1 MEKTSQGWTLEERGR
16 RAARVTGV
24 GLVLNAGLTAFKYL
38 AGFVGHSGAMVADA
52 THSLSDLVTDV
63 VVLLGFQVIQ
73 KPSDQ
78 GHDFGHG
85 KVETLLALICGLF
98 LLGAGLGICWNALW
112 SLQKVYRGEILRAPE
127 GVAFV
132 AAVVSVVSKELL
144 YWYTLYWGKRLAS
157 LALVAKAWDH
167 RSDAFSSIGT
177 TLGIGGAI
185 LLGEEWRVLDPLAAL
200 VVSVFVVKVS
210 LPMIRESVNELL
222 ESSLNE
228 EEEGRIEAILRR
240 PAAVRDV
247 HGLRTRKIGFYV
259 ALEAHVLMSRH
270 LSLVEA
276 HDVATLIE
284 KDLRREL
291 GEHTLASLHVE
302 PEPPEG
308 ESHEEGHVERM
319 VQFLE

>member
-1 MEKTSQGWTLEERGR
+1 MERTQGRWTLEDRGR
-16 RAARVTGV
+16 RAARVTGA
-24 GLVLNAGLTAFKYL
+24 GLVLNAGLTTGKYL
-38 AGFVGHSGAMVADA
+38 AGFLGHSGAMVADA
-52 THSLSDLVTDV
+52 THSLSDLITDV
-63 VVLLGFQVIQ
+63 VVLLGFRIVQ
-73 KPSDQ
+73 KPSDRS
-78 GHDFGHG
+78 HDFGHG

-98 LLGAGLGICWNALW
+98 LLAAGVGICWNALW
-112 SLQKVYRGEILRAPE
+112 SLDRVYRGEALQAPE
-127 GVAFV
+127 FVALG
-132 AAVVSVVSKELL
+132 AAVVSVISKELL
-144 YWYTLYWGKRLAS
+144 YWYTRYWGEKLS
-157 LALVAKAWDH
+157 SSALVAKAWDH

-185 LLGEEWRVLDPLAAL
+185 LLGEQGRVLDPLAAL

-210 LPMIRESVNELL
+210 LPMIRESVSELL
-222 ESSLNE
+222 ECSLSDA
-228 EEEGRIEAILRR
+228 EEGRIEEILRR

-308 ESHEEGHVERM
+308 EDHHEEHVEGM
-319 VQFLE
+319 VPFLE